1 MELLGGGGGGY
12 LALLYYLGKAKTN
25 LLSRRRVGRRTL
37 FLFFLTGSNKSS
49 PSNATDN

>member
-1 MELLGGGGGGY
+1 VELLGGGGGGY
-12 LALLYYLGKAKTN
+12 LGLKKNMGKAKTN

>member
-12 LALLYYLGKAKTN
+12 LALLYYLGKAKSN
-25 LLSRRRVGRRTL
+25 LLSRWRVGRRTL
-37 FLFFLTGSNKSS
+37 SLLLLTGSNKSS